1 MSFNDIV
8 EKNGKRIGE
17 QTRMIGI
24 YDYTVILTYGNAVFS
39 IIGMY
44 LAISNQL
51 IGAIF
56 CLALSGICDMFDG
69 FVASFKERTKSEKN
83 YGIQIDS
90 LADLISFG
98 VFPTVL
104 GYTSGLTHIIYLPVF
119 IFYILAALIRLAHY
133 NVTEA
138 ERTEFSC
145 GKREY
150 YEGLPVTSN
159 AALIPLIFFICAR
172 YHLSFSFF
180 YPFILL
186 ITGGL
191 FISRMKI
198 KKIEPK
204 KLAVGV
210 FIGTVLVFMIR

>member
-1 MSFNDIV
+1 
-8 EKNGKRIGE
+8 
-17 QTRMIGI
+17 MIGI
-24 YDYTVILTYGNAVFS
+24 YDYTVILTYGNAIFS

-44 LAISNQL
+44 LAINNQL
-51 IGAIF
+51 QGAIL

-69 FVASFKERTKSEKN
+69 FVANLKERTKSENN

-98 VFPTVL
+98 VFPSVL
-104 GYTSGLTHIIYLPVF
+104 GYTSGLKQVIYLPLF

-133 NVTEA
+133 NVTEE
-138 ERTEFSC
+138 ERSNNDS
-145 GKREY
+145 GKRQY

-159 AALIPLIFFICAR
+159 AALIPLIFLLCSY
-172 YHLSFSFF
+172 YHLAFSQF

-186 ITGGL
+186 ITGFL
-191 FISRMKI
+191 FISHVKI

-210 FIGTVLVFMIR
+210 LVAIIFIFVIL